1 MASKHVPV
9 PHPSASRPA
18 SPEAARDGRRLR
30 AIRELREQTQQDF
43 ADDLG
48 IRADTVST
56 YELGRHRC
64 PRAVMRL
71 AERLLGPGRLAA
83 LNAQVGTPPPDEARR
98 PRLADK
104 VLTCLTLTPEAV
116 AHVAGMLGLDPERAS
131 GVRRATGR
139 VQLTVLLDRDA
150 YTVLQR
156 AAPGPKRYGQFVSEI
171 ICAQNGQAD
180 ERPALEGE
188 PGRTPKEGYGRV
200 ISRVL
205 REYAAQQQHDTMA
218 P

>member
-1 MASKHVPV
+1 MASKHIPV

-18 SPEAARDGRRLR
+18 SHEAARDGRRLR
-30 AIRELREQTQQDF
+30 AIRELREQTQKDF

-71 AERLLGPGRLAA
+71 AEHLLGPRRLAA
-83 LNAQVGTPPPDEARR
+83 LNAQVGTPPPDETRR

-116 AHVAGMLGLDPERAS
+116 ARVAGALGLDPERAS

-150 YTVLQR
+150 HTVLQQ
-156 AAPGPKRYGQFVSEI
+156 AAPGKKRYGEFVSALL
-171 ICAQNGQAD
+171 CARNGQAD
-180 ERPALEGE
+180 ARPVDQEA
-188 PGRTPKEGYGRV
+188 PGHTPKEGYGLV

-205 REYAAQQQHDTMA
+205 REYAAQQQA
-218 P
+218 Q

>member
-71 AERLLGPGRLAA
+71 AEHLLGPGRLAA
-83 LNAQVGTPPPDEARR
+83 LNAHVGTPPPDEARP

-104 VLTCLTLTPEAV
+104 VLTCLTLTPEAW
-116 AHVAGMLGLDPERAS
+116 AHTAMALGLDLERPTS
-131 GVRRATGR
+131 GVRRPTGR

-205 REYAAQQQHDTMA
+205 REYAAQQKNG
-218 P
+218 